1 MIGGQY
7 RRKSMNAMTA
17 DVYKKTYWPRLEKAV
32 EQLLTQSPMEYTSIS
47 YEQIYSLVYKCVC
60 QQYSEHLYSD
70 LILKITSYLQQ
81 VCIKLQVR
89 VVCIYLDILAA
100 GYFGRYLLI
109 NLNFLLLFSKDS
121 RPESFVENFN
131 LAFTQYM
138 AAIQCIIPVFIYM
151 NKFYVESKL
160 NKNLKDDLMD
170 LFSAHVAEKHISIL
184 ISRLKKADAM
194 PFQVNPSTM
203 ASVVKGLYALQP
215 DWAKLAPELFSRFI
229 PQIHPPVLESD
240 LLCYAAEDQKLQME
254 LSLNGFPR

>member
-1 MIGGQY
+1 
-7 RRKSMNAMTA
+7 MNAMTA

-81 VCIKLQVR
+81 VCLKLQ
-89 VVCIYLDILAA
+89 
-100 GYFGRYLLI
+100 
-109 NLNFLLLFSKDS
+109 DS

-151 NKFYVESKL
+151 NKFYVETKL
-160 NKNLKDDLMD
+160 NRKLKDDLMD

-184 ISRLKKADAM
+184 ISHLKKADAM

-240 LLCYAAEDQKLQME
+240 LLCYAAQDQKLQME
-254 LSLNGFPR
+254 LSLNGFPRSGQSRKRANEES